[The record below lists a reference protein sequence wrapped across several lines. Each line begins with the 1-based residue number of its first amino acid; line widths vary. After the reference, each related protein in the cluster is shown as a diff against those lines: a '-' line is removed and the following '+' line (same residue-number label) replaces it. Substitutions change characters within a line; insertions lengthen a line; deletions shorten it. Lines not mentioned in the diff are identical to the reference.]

1 MSNGRWK
8 ASRGPS
14 DRSDLVKP
22 QIERPPFFLVTV
34 WQAAVVIFSLILA
47 GCSTGGGDAEFSGT
61 VIEDRREAQDF
72 RLTDQFGRPV
82 SLGQLNEDRVVVL
95 TFLYTYCPDICPI
108 VAHHV
113 KAMSERL
120 GDDAAEVSIVVV
132 SVDSQRDTVE
142 RALEYSEA
150 WGMAENWEYLVG
162 GEEDLSPVWEAY
174 YVVAAVDEEG
184 RVADV
189 PEEWKV
195 DRVRGVDAL
204 SRDIASRYTVTHQ
217 APVYLID
224 RQGRVRVL
232 HTLPIDPEEVVG
244 DVRAL
249 LGEDG

>member
-1 MSNGRWK
+1 MH
-8 ASRGPS
+8 
-14 DRSDLVKP
+14 KP
-22 QIERPPFFLVTV
+22 QIQRPPFFLVTV
-34 WQAAVVIFSLILA
+34 WQTAVVLFSVLLA

-72 RLTDQFGRPV
+72 RLTDQFGKSV

-120 GDDAAEVSIVVV
+120 GDDAGEVSIVVV
-132 SVDSQRDTVE
+132 SVDPERDTVE

-150 WGMAENWEYLVG
+150 WGMAENWSYLVG
-162 GEEDLSPVWEAY
+162 SEEKLSPVWEAY

-184 RVADV
+184 RVANV

-204 SRDIASRYTVTHQ
+204 SRDIASRYTVAHQ
-217 APVYLID
+217 APVYRID

-232 HTLPIDPEEVVG
+232 HTLPIEPADVVG

-249 LGEDG
+249 LGEEG

>member
-1 MSNGRWK
+1 MTHR
-8 ASRGPS
+8 ASTGSARTG
-14 DRSDLVKP
+14 LA
-22 QIERPPFFLVTV
+22 IFAT
-34 WQAAVVIFSLILA
+34 WQAAVVLFSVLLA

-72 RLTDQFGRPV
+72 RLTDQFGRSV

-108 VAHHV
+108 VAHHIKSV
-113 KAMSERL
+113 YETL
-120 GDDAAEVSIVVV
+120 GEDVGEVSIVAV
-132 SVDSQRDTVE
+132 SVDPNRDTVE

-150 WGMAENWEYLVG
+150 WGMAENWGYLVG
-162 GEEDLSPVWEAY
+162 SEEELSPVWEAY

-204 SRDIASRYTVTHQ
+204 SRDIASRYTVAHQ

-232 HTLPIDPEEVVG
+232 HTLPIEPEDVVG
-244 DVRAL
+244 DIRGL
-249 LGEDG
+249 LREGE

>member
-1 MSNGRWK
+1 MH
-8 ASRGPS
+8 
-14 DRSDLVKP
+14 KP
-22 QIERPPFFLVTV
+22 QIQRPPLFLVTV
-34 WQAAVVIFSLILA
+34 WQAVVVLFSILLA
-47 GCSTGGGDAEFSGT
+47 GCSTGAGDAEFSGT

-72 RLTDQFGRPV
+72 RLTDHFGRSA
-82 SLGQLNEDRVVVL
+82 SLRQLNEGKVVVL

-113 KAMSERL
+113 KAVSEGL
-120 GDDAAEVSIVVV
+120 GDDAGEVSIVVV
-132 SVDSQRDTVE
+132 SVDPERDTVE

-150 WGMAENWEYLVG
+150 WGMAENWRYLVG
-162 GEEDLSPVWEAY
+162 SEEELGPVWEAY

-184 RVADV
+184 RIADV

-204 SRDIASRYTVTHQ
+204 SRDIASRYTVAHQ

-232 HTLPIDPEEVVG
+232 HTLPIDPEDVVG
-244 DVRAL
+244 DVRVL
-249 LGEDG
+249 LREGG

>member
-1 MSNGRWK
+1 MTHR
-8 ASRGPS
+8 ASTGSARTG
-14 DRSDLVKP
+14 LV
-22 QIERPPFFLVTV
+22 ILAT
-34 WQAAVVIFSLILA
+34 WQAAIVIFSLILA

-113 KAMSERL
+113 KAVHERL
-120 GDDAAEVSIVVV
+120 GDDAGEVSIVVV
-132 SVDSQRDTVE
+132 SVDPERDTVE

-150 WGMAENWEYLVG
+150 WGMAENWGYLVG
-162 GEEDLSPVWEAY
+162 SEEELSPVWEAY

-204 SRDIASRYTVTHQ
+204 SRDIASRYTVAHQ
-217 APVYLID
+217 APMYLID

-232 HTLPIDPEEVVG
+232 HTLPIEPEEVVG

>member
-1 MSNGRWK
+1 MH
-8 ASRGPS
+8 
-14 DRSDLVKP
+14 KP
-22 QIERPPFFLVTV
+22 QFQRPPLFLVTM
-34 WQAAVVIFSLILA
+34 WQAVVVLFSVLLA

-72 RLTDQFGRPV
+72 RLTDQFGRSA
-82 SLGQLNEDRVVVL
+82 SLGQLNEGKVVVL

-113 KAMSERL
+113 KGVSERL
-120 GDDAAEVSIVVV
+120 GDEAGEVSIVIV
-132 SVDSQRDTVE
+132 SVDPDRDTVE

-150 WGMAENWEYLVG
+150 WGMAENWRYLVG
-162 GEEDLSPVWEAY
+162 SEEELSPVWEAY

-204 SRDIASRYTVTHQ
+204 SRDIASRYTVAHQ

-232 HTLPIDPEEVVG
+232 HTLPIEPEDVVG

-249 LGEDG
+249 LAEEG

>member
-1 MSNGRWK
+1 MDELPIR
-8 ASRGPS
+8 ASTGSARTS
-14 DRSDLVKP
+14 LA
-22 QIERPPFFLVTV
+22 ILATV
-34 WQAAVVIFSLILA
+34 VLFSILLA
-47 GCSTGGGDAEFSGT
+47 GCSTGGGDTEFLGT

-72 RLTDQFGRPV
+72 LLTDQFGRSV
-82 SLGQLNEDRVVVL
+82 SLGQLNEGRVVVL

-113 KAMSERL
+113 KGVSERL
-120 GDDAAEVSIVVV
+120 RDDADEVSIVVV
-132 SVDSQRDTVE
+132 SVDPERDTVE

-150 WGMAENWEYLVG
+150 WGMAENWAYLVG
-162 GEEDLSPVWEAY
+162 SEEELSAVWEAY
-174 YVVAAVDEEG
+174 YVVAAVDEVG

-232 HTLPIDPEEVVG
+232 HTLPIEPADVVG

-249 LGEDG
+249 LAEEG

>member
-1 MSNGRWK
+1 M
-8 ASRGPS
+8 
-14 DRSDLVKP
+14 
-22 QIERPPFFLVTV
+22 
-34 WQAAVVIFSLILA
+34 
-47 GCSTGGGDAEFSGT
+47 EFSGT

-72 RLTDQFGRPV
+72 LLTDQFGRSV

-113 KAMSERL
+113 KAVFESL
-120 GDDAAEVSIVVV
+120 GDDAGSVSIVVV
-132 SVDSQRDTVE
+132 SVDPDRDTVE

-150 WGMAENWEYLVG
+150 WGMAESWVYLVG
-162 GEEDLSPVWEAY
+162 SEEELSPVWEAY
-174 YVVAAVDEEG
+174 YIVAAVDEEG

-224 RQGRVRVL
+224 MRRRVRVL
-232 HTLPIDPEEVVG
+232 HTLPIEPEEVVE

-249 LGEDG
+249 LAEDG

>member
-1 MSNGRWK
+1 MTDR
-8 ASRGPS
+8 ASTGSARTG
-14 DRSDLVKP
+14 LV
-22 QIERPPFFLVTV
+22 ILAT
-34 WQAAVVIFSLILA
+34 WQAAVVIFSLILL

-132 SVDSQRDTVE
+132 SVDPERDTVE

-150 WGMAENWEYLVG
+150 WGMAENWRYLVG
-162 GEEDLSPVWEAY
+162 SEEDLSPVWEAY

-232 HTLPIDPEEVVG
+232 HTLPIEAEEVVG

>member
-1 MSNGRWK
+1 MLVGRWGRGVFGNGH
-8 ASRGPS
+8 RGPA
-14 DRSDLVKP
+14 RG
-22 QIERPPFFLVTV
+22 
-34 WQAAVVIFSLILA
+34 A
-47 GCSTGGGDAEFSGT
+47 GLPADGP
-61 VIEDRREAQDF
+61 IRE
-72 RLTDQFGRPV
+72 V
-82 SLGQLNEDRVVVL
+82 SLARQLNEDRVVVL

-113 KAMSERL
+113 KAVSEGL

-132 SVDSQRDTVE
+132 SVDPERDTVE
-142 RALEYSEA
+142 RALEYSDV
-150 WGMAENWEYLVG
+150 WGMVENWVYLVG
-162 GEEDLSPVWEAY
+162 NEEELSPVWEAY

-224 RQGRVRVL
+224 KQGRVRVL
-232 HTLPIDPEEVVG
+232 AHAAD
-244 DVRAL
+244 
-249 LGEDG
+249 